1 MLYGPY
7 SMVKLTSIT
16 PSDMIEIVF
25 GLLASTVS
33 MWIFLQRALIHFP
46 ACAEF
51 PILTMF
57 HSACLMFRPSLT
69 EYVYFRSTFSHK
81 NLSVLTVSIQIIYKI
96 VQQDFSPKDGARD
109 YFIEGVSRR
118 GIRDFSFLPKRYTG
132 DHQHDIQKIHYHLT

>member
-25 GLLASTVS
+25 GLLVSTVS
-33 MWIFLQRALIHFP
+33 MCRDSMCRVSDFDYVPL
-46 ACAEF
+46 
-51 PILTMF
+51 
-57 HSACLMFRPSLT
+57 CLFDVQPKLFRPSLT